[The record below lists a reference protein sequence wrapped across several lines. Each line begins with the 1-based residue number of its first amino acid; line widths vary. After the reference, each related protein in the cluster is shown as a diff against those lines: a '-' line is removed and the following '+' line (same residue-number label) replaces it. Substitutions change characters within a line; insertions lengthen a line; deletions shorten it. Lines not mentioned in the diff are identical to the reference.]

1 MKRLAIIIAL
11 TVLAAAQAA
20 WAQPRPGGGGGPGG
34 GNLDERRAERQPHRR
49 DQIER
54 RGQQGERGQP
64 GASPGGPHGGQRMTP
79 DERRALRD
87 QVRDHGRDI
96 YRDPA
101 KR

>member
-1 MKRLAIIIAL
+1 MKRLATIIAL
-11 TVLAAAQAA
+11 TVLAAAQAV
-20 WAQPRPGGGGGPGG
+20 WAQPRPGGPGG
-34 GNLDERRAERQPHRR
+34 GSGGDANADERRAERQPYRR
-49 DQIER
+49 DQMER

-64 GASPGGPHGGQRMTP
+64 DGQSGRQRMTP
-79 DERRALRD
+79 EERRALRD

>member
-11 TVLAAAQAA
+11 TVVAAAQAVS
-20 WAQPRPGGGGGPGG
+20 AQLRPGGPGG
-34 GNLDERRAERQPHRR
+34 GSGGGANADEQRAERQPYRR
-49 DQIER
+49 DQMER
-54 RGQQGERGQP
+54 RGQQGERGAP
-64 GASPGGPHGGQRMTP
+64 GSAPGGQRMTP
-79 DERRALRD
+79 EERRALRD